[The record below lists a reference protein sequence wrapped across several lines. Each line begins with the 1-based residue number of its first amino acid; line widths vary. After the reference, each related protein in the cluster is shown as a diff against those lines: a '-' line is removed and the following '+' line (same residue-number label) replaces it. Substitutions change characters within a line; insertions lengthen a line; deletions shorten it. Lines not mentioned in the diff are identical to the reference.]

1 MIKNE
6 YSLPLTDPAFDPM
19 SWASIFW
26 MLDLRFTYH
35 LVPICKGDEW
45 KTAFNN
51 LSPFWV
57 FGDFFFGGVT
67 NDPPVFQAHINDVL
81 HEVLN
86 KSVFVCFDLC
96 LFFSQTVDNHN
107 YASCLLFFLQQL
119 LENKLDLKAK
129 KCEFHSPFGSVSG
142 WGQLFPPKKSSRG
155 FLDLPTY
162 HRFIRNCSKVAAPLS
177 DLTST
182 NQPFLWSSVAEE
194 AFVRNQLPDS
204 LYAVCPSL
212 YAVSSVQTGT

>member
-57 FGDFFFGGVT
+57 FGDFFFGGW
-67 NDPPVFQAHINDVL
+67 QMI
-81 HEVLN
+81 
-86 KSVFVCFDLC
+86 
-96 LFFSQTVDNHN
+96 
-107 YASCLLFFLQQL
+107 LLFFRLIL
-119 LENKLDLKAK
+119 MMF
-129 KCEFHSPFGSVSG
+129 CM
-142 WGQLFPPKKSSRG
+142 R
-155 FLDLPTY
+155 
-162 HRFIRNCSKVAAPLS
+162 C
-177 DLTST
+177 ST
-182 NQPFLWSSVAEE
+182 NLYLFVLIYACFFLRLWITIIMHLVCFFSFSSSW
-194 AFVRNQLPDS
+194 RIS
-204 LYAVCPSL
+204 LISKPRSVNSIL
-212 YAVSSVQTGT
+212 LLAVSRDEVNSSLPKRAPEVSWIYQLIIDSSEIAVKWLPL